1 MHFSRSFQKVSDQ
14 IVRKFKNLENVSSG
28 FYTSRSFS
36 LCLIIICFI
45 CFEHV
50 LGIASMGRKER
61 GSEEHGGETGAK
73 RGANGSSDVDVGG
86 AAITVHLYLFVIS
99 LSHCENASV
108 CAFPSLFLTPSLA
121 PSLADSLFSI
131 SIPISIQIAI
141 SFPSLRLR
149 PQERVP
155 FAERSAMYWLPFF
168 TFVFAL
174 VFLLF
179 SLPLLCFFFWFFC
192 FIIYSTTVLC
202 VWLSLRWCICLCVS
216 FYNLK
221 AFPLCKFQHCA
232 LSLSLSLPSTLWVA
246 FSFAPSVSYPCPIP
260 SSIPQSENIVI
271 LNKYFTYK
279 VKTIFW
285 L

>member
-28 FYTSRSFS
+28 FSTSCSFS

-73 RGANGSSDVDVGG
+73 RGANGSSDVDVGS

-99 LSHCENASV
+99 LSHCENESV
-108 CAFPSLFLTPSLA
+108 CVSLSLSHSLSRSLASWLALFHFNSHFNSDCDFISIVETPPPRACFICRTFRYVLASFLYVCVCTCVFAFLVAFALLFLL
-121 PSLADSLFSI
+121 
-131 SIPISIQIAI
+131 
-141 SFPSLRLR
+141 
-149 PQERVP
+149 
-155 FAERSAMYWLPFF
+155 
-168 TFVFAL
+168 
-174 VFLLF
+174 
-179 SLPLLCFFFWFFC
+179 FFC
-192 FIIYSTTVLC
+192 FIIYSKTVLC